1 MSENKNAKDTFFE
14 FVDSVLEKIKKHYL
28 IIGIIII
35 IVACYILGEN
45 NLYESV
51 NQVIKIK
58 VDGDEKEEIY
68 RILENRYNYLNIIAN
83 VLIAFGTTLIISMFF
98 ATYFEEQE
106 RKNFQKKLEQIQ
118 IETGRNAYLSLFK
131 QLIDESFFNCVKKD
145 IINCKSIREKA
156 QWMYDVSY
164 ANDGTGKFI
173 LKRTITYCVKNLSTE
188 DLLEPVK
195 IECLKNSYSEM
206 DVDEVKYKLDND
218 YTNEDVRAKTSDEN
232 GKKIFSSE
240 VNIPPL
246 KTVEIVKI
254 FTQKFNTNFMYETH
268 FSNSPLSDLTIIV
281 KYPIDCNFY
290 IGFNTRKDDFVKQV
304 DVNGNQIWVSK
315 SAILKGQGIEFFCEK
330 KQ

>member
-1 MSENKNAKDTFFE
+1 MSEKKNVFYE
-14 FVDSVLEKIKKHYL
+14 FVDLALEKIKKHYL
-28 IIGIIII
+28 FIGIIII
-35 IVACYILGEN
+35 VIACYILGEN

-51 NQVIKIK
+51 SHVVKIK

-68 RILENRYNYLNIIAN
+68 RALENRYNYFNIIAN

-118 IETGRNAYLSLFK
+118 IETGRNAYLSLFN

-195 IECLKNSYSEM
+195 IECLKNSYSEIIVNM
-206 DVDEVKYKLDND
+206 VRYKLEGGEYEDENISAKTKEEGGKKVFESEVK
-218 YTNEDVRAKTSDEN
+218 
-232 GKKIFSSE
+232 
-240 VNIPPL
+240 IPPL

-254 FTQKFNTNFMYETH
+254 FTQKFNTNFVYETH
-268 FSNSPLSDLTIIV
+268 FSNSPLSDLKIIV
-281 KYPIDCNFY
+281 NYPNDCNFS
-290 IGFNTRKDDFVKQV
+290 IGFNTKNDDFINEV
-304 DVNGNQIWVSK
+304 DDKGQQIWKSQ

-330 KQ
+330 KA